1 MTEPVKELPP
11 YRAVLVVDM
20 ENYSGHT
27 AAQQREFTEI
37 IPDLLERAFERAGRP
52 DVWEER
58 RFPDSTGDGYAVGF
72 RPESLPLLIG
82 PFLDALQGE
91 LAYYDRILRSG
102 DRKSRLRLR
111 AAITV
116 GPLHESDSPRLG
128 DGCGD
133 SRVAA
138 HRLVDAAEV
147 RRLLELSDPDITFLA
162 AIISD
167 RVHEDVVLGGYAT
180 KAPSDYVRASVSVK
194 QFRGDAH
201 LHVPKPS
208 GDLLSRG
215 FTEEQEAR
223 ETEEKDEMRFHGV
236 QNTVSGTVS
245 GGVVQAGSIGS
256 LSQDRHDHSS
266 RISVRGDSNTVAGR
280 DIRGGRP

>member
-1 MTEPVKELPP
+1 MTETAERLPP

-37 IPDLLERAFERAGRP
+37 IPDLLQRAFERAGRAE
-52 DVWEER
+52 VWEER

-82 PFLDALQGE
+82 PFLDALQSE

-116 GPLHESDSPRLG
+116 GPLYESDSPRLG

-138 HRLVDAAEV
+138 HRLVDAVEV
-147 RRLLELSDPDITFLA
+147 RRLLELSDPDVTFLA
-162 AIISD
+162 AVISD
-167 RVHEDVVLGGYAT
+167 RVHEDVVLGGHTT
-180 KAPSDYVRASVSVK
+180 KSPSDYVRTSVSVK

-201 LHVPKPS
+201 LYVPKPS

-215 FTEEQEAR
+215 FSEDAEAKGDVR
-223 ETEEKDEMRFHGV
+223 GPAEVGDVRNEF
-236 QNTVSGTVS
+236 SGKAS
-245 GGVVQAGSIGS
+245 GRVVQAGSIGQ
-256 LSQDRHDHSS
+256 LKQDNRDQSN
-266 RISVRGDSNTVAGR
+266 RISVRGNSNTVAGR

>member
-1 MTEPVKELPP
+1 MTEPVEELPP

-37 IPDLLERAFERAGRP
+37 IPELLHRAFERAGRA

-82 PFLDALQGE
+82 PFLDALQTE

-116 GPLHESDSPRLG
+116 GPLYESDSPRLG

-147 RRLLELSDPDITFLA
+147 RRLLELSDPDITFVA

-167 RVHEDVVLGGYAT
+167 RVHEDVVLGGHAT
-180 KAPSDYVRASVSVK
+180 KAPSDYVRTSVSVK

-208 GDLLSRG
+208 GELLSRG
-215 FTEEQEAR
+215 FSQEDEAKGS
-223 ETEEKDEMRFHGV
+223 EEKDEKRVHGV
-236 QNTVSGTVS
+236 HNEFSGNNS
-245 GGVVQAGSIGS
+245 GHVVQAGSIGH
-256 LSQDRHDHSS
+256 LTQDHRDQSN
-266 RISVRGDSNTVAGR
+266 RISVRGDGNTVAGR
-280 DIRGGRP
+280 DVRGRRS